1 MIGSKKNSFQEF
13 IDLSKV
19 YGPLYTFWM
28 GPKPMV
34 MIHDLK
40 IGKEAFLDKKNEIAG
55 RNPFKLC

>member
-1 MIGSKKNSFQEF
+1 MIGLKKNSFEGF

-28 GPKPMV
+28 GSEPVV

-40 IGKEAFLDKKNEIAG
+40 IAKEAFLDKKNQIAG
-55 RNPFKLC
+55 RKPFKLS